1 MPLQALPAGDRGTPP
16 PSPAGGAGTVPDTNP
31 GSAGSD
37 NSVGLLQTP
46 DASQAMMMTSGMMMP
61 MMDLPAGPISIDQ
74 TGPGNPAGLSDPEVK
89 TLVAGGA
96 PGSMKW
102 LYPYDGTVFPRGMIA
117 PMLMWDGPVA
127 DVVYLHIQSTQF
139 EYKGVLK
146 AAMGAT
152 MGPQLQIP
160 QDVWDKAGKK
170 TQGKSDTFNME
181 LTARAG
187 GSCDRSDRAAL
198 HDRASHREGL
208 DLLQHL
214 RVGFTGCRSRRQR
227 VADSGGR
234 QSRAVLVDGL
244 QRLSLG
250 RGEWFAHDFADRAR
264 HRRQLVSARLGRC
277 AESDGHA
284 GRPAHVVRCALSDGS
299 KYLSTS
305 VAMEV
310 ARAALAQGLGAPAD
324 ATLYD
329 TTTGQVVPDTAVP
342 PGALMPMFSP
352 DGTQARVQRLRDR
365 HGPRARGDGLR
376 REGQQGEQLQDAVH
390 EASRRARARPGWPF
404 FLPDEQGRIVR
415 PHGRRRLLGRRR
427 GHRGHHH
434 RRRPTPSMSHRRSRD
449 GQRVTI
455 LGQGDGLTSAAQ
467 DAANNTTYL
476 AVRRRR
482 SASPATIPTVSPVA
496 AGGYFWI
503 FFDAVRHYGNLG
515 MQRQLWG
522 AAVDIQ
528 STADYTL
535 DPSHPA
541 FYLPGQEFGTGNHR
555 AFAALDPCKK
565 DGDTCATGIDCCGG
579 TCYFPAA
586 PAELVEPVGSCSPP
600 R

>member
-1 MPLQALPAGDRGTPP
+1 M
-16 PSPAGGAGTVPDTNP
+16 
-31 GSAGSD
+31 
-37 NSVGLLQTP
+37 GLLQTP
-46 DASQAMMMTSGMMMP
+46 DASQAMMTPVTMMMP

-74 TGPGNPAGLSDPEVK
+74 TGAGNPAGLSDPEVK

-117 PMLMWDGPVA
+117 PLLMWDGPVA

-152 MGPQLQIP
+152 MLPQLQIP
-160 QDVWDKAGKK
+160 QDIWDKAGKK

-187 GSCDRSDRAAL
+187 GTVTGPIALRFTIAQATVKGSIYYNTYASALPGAAL
-198 HDRASHREGL
+198 GGNV
-208 DLLQHL
+208 L
-214 RVGFTGCRSRRQR
+214 RIPAGGKAELFLSTGCNGCHSVAANGSRMISQIAL
-227 VADSGGR
+227 VTGGNSYQLASGGAPNPMGMPVGPR
-234 QSRAVLVDGL
+234 TSFG
-244 QRLSLG
+244 
-250 RGEWFAHDFADRAR
+250 
-264 HRRQLVSARLGRC
+264 
-277 AESDGHA
+277 
-284 GRPAHVVRCALSDGS
+284 ALYPDGS

-342 PGALMPMFSP
+342 PGALMPMFAP
-352 DGTQARVQRLRDR
+352 DGTKLVFNDFAIDMG
-365 HGPRARGDGLR
+365 HGL
-376 REGQQGEQLQDAVH
+376 AVMDYDVKANKASNYKMLTH
-390 EASRRARARPGWPF
+390 EADPKSATRPGWPF
-404 FLPDEQGRIVR
+404 FLPDGKAVLFVR
-415 PHGRRRLLGRRR
+415 
-427 GHRGHHH
+427 
-434 RRRPTPSMSHRRSRD
+434 TD
-449 GQRVTI
+449 GADFSGGGAGIAGITIGAPNSEMYIADLATGTLTI
-455 LGQGDGLTSAAQ
+455 LGQAMGYKQPA

-476 AVRRRR
+476 PFGADDLHH
-482 SASPATIPTVSPVA
+482 SYFPTVSPVA

-515 MQRQLWG
+515 IQRQLWG

-528 STADYTL
+528 SNGSYKL

-565 DGDTCATGIDCCGG
+565 DGDTCTTGIDCCGG

-600 R
+600 PPNVCAKRDDRCTSNADCCPPAGAEAPTSCIAGFCAVILLN